1 MQETYNYATYYVIHS
16 LDPLPCTHT
25 HTHPHPTHATTHT
38 GEADPVVPFEM
49 GRLSAE
55 FAKTFNKTSYEFKSY
70 PGLAHS
76 SCPEVHSDCRYNLIQ
91 QY

>member
-1 MQETYNYATYYVIHS
+1 MLRTYYLIHS
-16 LDPLPCTHT
+16 LNPPHTPHT
-25 HTHPHPTHATTHT
+25 HTHT

-76 SCPEVHSDCRYNLIQ
+76 SCPEVSEHSDCRYNLIQ